1 VRVYVRLDP
10 DTEAKV
16 LAAAEPSK
24 RPPWREVP
32 VPTPAVRPAPATRGR
47 TFALEVTLPLRLPNP
62 LNARGAARQR
72 IARPKRQR
80 EAVLAS
86 LAWFMLTPAFMGGP
100 WRVELTRLGGKVLDD
115 DALEASLKA
124 VRDAVAVWL
133 VGGTP
138 GLRDNDQRIT
148 WDYFE
153 APRGRPAGVKIRI
166 EVGV

>member
-1 VRVYVRLDP
+1 VRLDP

-62 LNARGAARQR
+62 LNARGATRQR

-86 LAWFMLTPAFMGGP
+86 LAWFQLTPAFMAGP
-100 WRVELTRLGGKVLDD
+100 WRVGLTRLGGKAMDD
-115 DALEASLKA
+115 DGLQASLKH
-124 VRDAVAVWL
+124 VRDAVAMWL
-133 VGGTP
+133 VGGAP
-138 GLRDNDQRIT
+138 GSRDSDERISWAYDQ
-148 WDYFE
+148 
-153 APRGRPAGVKIRI
+153 APASLPAGVVVRI